1 MLSRTILF
9 FLLAAAF
16 TTARAGIDLTPRPHE
31 TTCEGFTF
39 KELLF
44 KDDKGQI
51 LYQLPNKWTWR
62 AGADGV
68 HLTPPGIVNAD
79 AVIQA
84 TPLAKP
90 QPLDEKGIDSAR
102 QQLLASVPPGSQMIA
117 VVKEEQNAVPFNG
130 NPTYEIQVSYQVIGA
145 TFLRSVLFTNVG
157 DTQLSFRLT
166 AHKSDF
172 EPLHDLF
179 RRSIL
184 SWQWIEPQPKAAP
197 VAVAESVASTSNR

>member
-1 MLSRTILF
+1 MLLRNILF
-9 FLLAAAF
+9 FLLAATF
-16 TTARAGIDLTPRPHE
+16 TTARAAIDLTPKPHE
-31 TTCEGFTF
+31 STCEGFTF

-44 KDDKGQI
+44 KDDKRQI
-51 LYQLPNKWTWR
+51 LYQLPNKWTYR

-68 HLTPPGIVNAD
+68 HLTPPAGVNAD

-90 QPLDEKGIDSAR
+90 QPLDEKGISAAR
-102 QQLLASVPPGSQMIA
+102 QQLLASVPPGSQTVT
-117 VVKEEQNAVPFNG
+117 VVKEEQNAVPFSG
-130 NPTYEIQVSYQVIGA
+130 NPTYEILVSYQVIGV
-145 TFLRSVLFTNVG
+145 TFLRSAVFANVG

-166 AHKSDF
+166 ARKIDF

-184 SWQWIEPQPKAAP
+184 SWQWSDPQPEAAP
-197 VAVAESVASTSNR
+197 VAVAAATASSN

>member
-1 MLSRTILF
+1 MLLRNILF

-16 TTARAGIDLTPRPHE
+16 ATARAGIDLTPKPHE

-44 KDDKGQI
+44 KDDKRQI
-51 LYQLPNKWTWR
+51 LYQLPNKWTYR

-68 HLTPPGIVNAD
+68 HLTPPGSVNAD

-90 QPLDEKGIDSAR
+90 QPLDEKGIEAAR
-102 QQLLASVPPGSQMIA
+102 QQLLASVPPGSQMVA
-117 VVKEEQNAVPFNG
+117 VVKEEQNTVPFSG
-130 NPTYEIQVSYQVIGA
+130 NPTYEIVVSYQVIGA
-145 TFLRSVLFTNVG
+145 TFLRSAVFTNVA

-166 AHKSDF
+166 ARKIDF

-184 SWQWIEPQPKAAP
+184 SWQWIEPKSDTAAQ
-197 VAVAESVASTSNR
+197 VAVAERVVSPK